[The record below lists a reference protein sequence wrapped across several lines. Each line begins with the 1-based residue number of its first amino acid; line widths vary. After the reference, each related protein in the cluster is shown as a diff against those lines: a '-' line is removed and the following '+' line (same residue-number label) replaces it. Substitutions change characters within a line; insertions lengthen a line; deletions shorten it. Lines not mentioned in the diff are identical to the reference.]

1 MIQAFFGDVEN
12 AVLPEDIAW
21 RREDMDAH
29 GENDDDPQGFSALT
43 MNFAGRREMAK
54 FKATKAV
61 TMA

>member
-1 MIQAFFGDVEN
+1 MVK
-12 AVLPEDIAW
+12 
-21 RREDMDAH
+21 MMMTH
-29 GENDDDPQGFSALT
+29 KGFSALT